1 MKKFLLCIL
10 FGFSGGMHLLLALL
24 MIINGDYLF
33 ALLPTFAF
41 AFCFTYCTIK
51 LKNGF
56 PEDEEDADI

>member
-1 MKKFLLCIL
+1 MKKIL
-10 FGFSGGMHLLLALL
+10 FILLFAFSGGLHLFLAIL

-33 ALLPTFAF
+33 ALLPTFAT
-41 AFCFTYCTIK
+41 AFCFAYCTIK